1 MFKHYFERIQ
11 DVEIWPIVS
20 LVIFFLFF
28 LLVLFRIVF
37 MDKKQV
43 RELKNLPFEEGELEE
58 QDNIDA

>member
-58 QDNIDA
+58 QNNIDA